1 MKYKYIGGDLTLKEV
16 EGPRLGQLI
25 IGEVYDIRQS
35 SIRRL
40 ASTAVAD
47 LGTVYM
53 KIYHPN
59 GDFYTSLNDLNRYF
73 IPIRESNLN
82 ILLNGDV

>member
-25 IGEVYDIRQS
+25 IGEVYDIRKS
-35 SIRRL
+35 
-40 ASTAVAD
+40 ATAVDANLLMLD
-47 LGTVYM
+47 WGTVYM